1 MVDETRL
8 ADLLASVEAIGR
20 SMQDRFDPRRFLAP
34 FSKRIQHLIP
44 HDRLVIDYLED
55 DGRTFTVFAEHA
67 PPELA
72 LHERHYTT
80 DFDPRGRYVIA
91 EWGIRP
97 ALAGE
102 SMRVDHVGADARYV
116 ATNPFERRVF
126 EAGIRSLLA
135 VPLRGTDRIVGALI
149 ATSLEPG
156 RYTDAQLVLL
166 GRVAD
171 LISPFIQSE
180 VLFQRERRRR
190 KRLVAL
196 DSLPRA
202 LAGSLNVRNVFDR
215 LAETVRPVL
224 GFDLMGAA
232 LLDESGREVEILAQ
246 FDEAPVVKT
255 PQHMPLEH
263 LSFGAKVRAGEPV
276 LMHDARLELD
286 PRLPGDRLIIE
297 DGGRSVLMVPLRFGE
312 EVGGALYFAKREP
325 NWFDPS
331 DAEIARGIAAQLVLA
346 VQHQRL
352 GEEQRRLAGL
362 ELRARQLERHVE
374 SLRESLDERYGFERL
389 VGQAPGFRAALALAA
404 KVAPTHTT
412 VLITGESG
420 TGKELVARAI
430 HHASARADGAF
441 VAVNCAALPEALLE
455 SELFG
460 YERGAFTGAER
471 QKPGRFEL
479 AAGGT
484 LFLDEIGDL
493 SLAMQVKL
501 LRVLQEHEFER
512 VGGTKALR
520 ADARIVAATNRDL
533 ARAVSDGRFREDLYY
548 RLNVFAVR
556 MPPLRERGED
566 ALLLADAFMRTFGAR
581 MGKGEPALSRDARDT
596 LATHAWPGNIRELQ
610 NAIERALILSD
621 GNLVTA
627 EQLGLSA
634 GRSAGG
640 PATLMG
646 PVPNARE
653 AEPRSLPEWE
663 RHMVVEA
670 LRKAEGNRSRAARI
684 LGLTR
689 SQLYTRLK
697 RFGLDH

>member
-1 MVDETRL
+1 
-8 ADLLASVEAIGR
+8 
-20 SMQDRFDPRRFLAP
+20 
-34 FSKRIQHLIP
+34 
-44 HDRLVIDYLED
+44 VIDYLED

-232 LLDESGREVEILAQ
+232 LLDESGREAEILAQ

-374 SLRESLDERYGFERL
+374 SLRKSLDERYGFDRL
-389 VGQAPGFRAALALAA
+389 VGQAPAFRAALALAA
-404 KVAPTHTT
+404 KVAPTDTT

-430 HHASARADGAF
+430 HHASARADGPF

-493 SLAMQVKL
+493 SLAVQVKL

-566 ALLLADAFMRTFGAR
+566 ALLLADAFMRTLGAR

-596 LATHAWPGNIRELQ
+596 LVTHAWPGNIRELQ

-621 GNLVTA
+621 GTLVTA
-627 EQLGLSA
+627 EQLGLST

-646 PVPNARE
+646 PVPNDRE